1 MAERLPTT
9 AELERAFG
17 GKGVVG
23 QTRSVFQALRDEEAR
38 GRNLR
43 EVQLKDNYSFQ
54 WTQLAVFDDK
64 ATGGQLVTDWIDFA
78 QLHFV
83 EKPGFMAA
91 SQRMAQEDET
101 PLDPE
106 GTNFDPVEHLS
117 VPGTA
122 MVLAW
127 RQDERGFYTGAK
139 LLLFALA
146 SVPDGYKIL
155 ISATW
160 MGPAVRM
167 GG

>member
-1 MAERLPTT
+1 MNRMPTQI
-9 AELERAFG
+9 ELEQSLG
-17 GKGVVG
+17 GQKASALTENAAKGLMDEERRSRLVRDSQIQDNCSVITWIEAEFDAESAGVV
-23 QTRSVFQALRDEEAR
+23 A
-38 GRNLR
+38 
-43 EVQLKDNYSFQ
+43 
-54 WTQLAVFDDK
+54 
-64 ATGGQLVTDWIDFA
+64 TDWIDFA
-78 QLHFV
+78 QVHFV
-83 EKPGFMAA
+83 DKPGFMAA
-91 SQRMAQEDET
+91 SQRMAQEDEKA
-101 PLDPE
+101 LDPE
-106 GTNFDPVEHLS
+106 GSNFDATEHLS